1 VGKPGFTGGSFLF
14 ECLSVVKDIVMVIV
28 SFDNKAVVTMKATSN
43 MELVVIKCF
52 TSLNK
57 GSIILGFIFF
67 VALVFLSLEI
77 QIRFVFVMLVVAE
90 DFAVRED

>member
-1 VGKPGFTGGSFLF
+1 
-14 ECLSVVKDIVMVIV
+14 MVIV